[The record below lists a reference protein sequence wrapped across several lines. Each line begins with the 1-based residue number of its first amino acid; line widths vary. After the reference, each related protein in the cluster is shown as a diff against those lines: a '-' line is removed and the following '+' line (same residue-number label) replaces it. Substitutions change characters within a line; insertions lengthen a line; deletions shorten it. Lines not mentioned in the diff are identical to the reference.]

1 MLKILKHNELEHCFH
16 WNSTPQRYPLKP
28 GLRSNWESLAK
39 QEQLEVGLVL
49 FDTGIPEKFVV
60 MLQKRNH
67 DDHLVFGSPFC
78 QISIVAISVDSQIWA
93 FFV

>member
-1 MLKILKHNELEHCFH
+1 
-16 WNSTPQRYPLKP
+16 
-28 GLRSNWESLAK
+28 
-39 QEQLEVGLVL
+39 LEVGLVL